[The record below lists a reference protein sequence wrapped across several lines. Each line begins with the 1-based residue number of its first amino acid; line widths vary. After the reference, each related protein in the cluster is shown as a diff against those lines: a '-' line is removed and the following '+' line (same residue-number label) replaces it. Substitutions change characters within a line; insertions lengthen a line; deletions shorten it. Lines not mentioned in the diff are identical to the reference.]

1 MAVRTCGMT
10 LNISWRYLVAFAA
23 LTILC
28 GTSHEFVHHF
38 TGAALCG
45 AFGTKTFN
53 SFSLAPGC
61 DTDITKAYWA
71 ALAGPILT
79 FALMW
84 IGYAMLR
91 RDDRASKR
99 MGFALVFANFPVNRI
114 LFVLLNQN
122 DEQYADKMMFGHS
135 RRVYWFTV
143 FAVLPVALPP
153 VIEGFRQLQNRPR
166 VVWFAAFFLLPF
178 VFVILLAGVFLEN
191 FLLVQNHVLATPILG
206 IPWLILVVEV
216 LSALTFEFFKSAI
229 SENSEPLQRVRSS

>member
-1 MAVRTCGMT
+1 MVVRTCGMT
-10 LNISWRYLVAFAA
+10 LKLSWRYLVAFAA

-61 DTDITKAYWA
+61 ETDITKAYWA
-71 ALAGPILT
+71 AMAGPILT

-91 RDDRASKR
+91 RDDPSAKR
-99 MGFALVFANFPVNRI
+99 MGFALVFANFPINRM

-122 DEQYADKMMFGHS
+122 DEQYANKMMFGTS
-135 RRVYWFTV
+135 RFVFWITV
-143 FAVLPVALPP
+143 LGVLAISLPP

-166 VVWFAAFFLLPF
+166 FVWIAAFFLLPF
-178 VFVILLAGVFLEN
+178 VFVILFAGLFLEN
-191 FLLVQNHVLATPILG
+191 FLMIQHQILATRIIG
-206 IPWLILVVEV
+206 IPWLIVLVEV
-216 LSALTFEFFKSAI
+216 FSAVTFEFFKGALMDGPA
-229 SENSEPLQRVRSS
+229 PLRRDR